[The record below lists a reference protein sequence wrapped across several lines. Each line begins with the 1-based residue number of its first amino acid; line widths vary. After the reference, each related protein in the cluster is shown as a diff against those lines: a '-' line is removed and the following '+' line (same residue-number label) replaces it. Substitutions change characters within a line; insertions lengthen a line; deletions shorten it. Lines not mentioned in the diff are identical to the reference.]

1 MRNLILL
8 FFIFFNSLCSSQTNE
23 LSDVIKNIKAEAG
36 NFLMQKKEIESIDN
50 LESKMSIIEILDNKV
65 LGFNDVGVYRLFPHK
80 SPSFTYIIL
89 KNKNEF
95 SIIDLKDFSSALK
108 KITKFLNS
116 SKLEDDKIVSYLE
129 KVLETY
135 RNNDYDNKI
144 RM

>member
-1 MRNLILL
+1 MIKNLILL
-8 FFIFFNSLCSSQTNE
+8 FFILFSTLCSSQTE
-23 LSDVIKNIKAEAG
+23 TSDIIKKIRIEAG
-36 NFLMQKKEIESIDN
+36 NFLMQKKEIESADN

-65 LGFNDVGVYRLFPHK
+65 LGFNDVGIYRLFPHK

-89 KNKNEF
+89 KRKNEF
-95 SIIDLKDFSSALK
+95 SIIDLKDFSAALK

-116 SKLEDDKIVSYLE
+116 SKFEDNKIVSYLE

-135 RNNDYDNKI
+135 RNNDYDNRI

>member
-1 MRNLILL
+1 MRNLILT
-8 FFIFFNSLCSSQTNE
+8 FFIFFSTLCSSQTNE
-23 LSDVIKNIKAEAG
+23 TSDIIKKIRIEAG
-36 NFLMQKKEIESIDN
+36 NFLMQKNEIESVDN
-50 LESKMSIIEILDNKV
+50 LASKMSIIEILDNKV

-89 KNKNEF
+89 KKKNEF
-95 SIIDLKDFSSALK
+95 SIIDLKDFSTALK

-116 SKLEDDKIVSYLE
+116 SKLEDNKIASYLE

-135 RNNDYDNKI
+135 RNNDYENKI

>member
-8 FFIFFNSLCSSQTNE
+8 FFIFFSTLCSSQTNE
-23 LSDVIKNIKAEAG
+23 SSDIIKKIRIEAG
-36 NFLMQKKEIESIDN
+36 NFLMQKKEIESVDN

-65 LGFNDVGVYRLFPHK
+65 LGFNDVGIYRLFPHK

-89 KNKNEF
+89 KRKNEF
-95 SIIDLKDFSSALK
+95 SIIDLKDFSAALK

-116 SKLEDDKIVSYLE
+116 SKFEDNKIVSYLE

-135 RNNDYDNKI
+135 RNNDYDNRI

>member
-1 MRNLILL
+1 MRNLISL
-8 FFIFFNSLCSSQTNE
+8 FFIFFSTLCSSQTNE
-23 LSDVIKNIKAEAG
+23 SSDIIKKIRIEAG
-36 NFLMQKKEIESIDN
+36 SFLMQKNEIESVDN
-50 LESKMSIIEILDNKV
+50 LESKMSIIELLDNKV

-95 SIIDLKDFSSALK
+95 SIIDLKDFSTALK

-116 SKLEDDKIVSYLE
+116 SKLEDNKIVSYLE

-135 RNNDYDNKI
+135 RNNDYENKI

>member
-1 MRNLILL
+1 MRNLILT
-8 FFIFFNSLCSSQTNE
+8 FFIFFSTLCSSQTNE
-23 LSDVIKNIKAEAG
+23 TSDIIKKIRIEAG
-36 NFLMQKKEIESIDN
+36 NFLMQKNEIESVDN

-65 LGFNDVGVYRLFPHK
+65 LGFNDVGIYRLFPHK

-89 KNKNEF
+89 KKKNEF
-95 SIIDLKDFSSALK
+95 SIIDLKDFSTALK

-116 SKLEDDKIVSYLE
+116 SKFEDNKIVSYLE